1 MTYMTTNLRKVQK
14 AIQDGQA
21 DGVAQA
27 IRLLVDAQPDV
38 DPDNQTW
45 ESAIALLRIFES
57 KVRSSA
63 A

>member
-1 MTYMTTNLRKVQK
+1 MTYMTTNLRKAQK
-14 AIQDGQA
+14 AIQEGQA

-45 ESAIALLRIFES
+45 DSAIALLRIFES